1 MRRTTLEKRNLQRN
15 TVLEAAA
22 KLFSEKGFA
31 GASLGDVAKDL
42 KISRPALYYYF
53 SSKQEILSSL
63 VDAISVASKKA
74 VDEISAKQIDPVAKL
89 HEMTYRQLL
98 FVMRNRLSYLVVV
111 KAEEEFVAET
121 RELNLTAKKAVLM
134 SFQKVIAEG
143 IESGQLRK
151 VDPAVAAL
159 GLIGM
164 CSWCAWWFKDDGR
177 LHDTEVAEQL
187 TQMALASL
195 VEPDNADGAR
205 RKIADVVTSLEG
217 AIDALNALQKKY

>member
-22 KLFSEKGFA
+22 KVFSERGFA

-63 VDAISVASKKA
+63 VDEVSVASKKA
-74 VDEISAKQIDPVAKL
+74 VDEISAKKIDPVAKL

-121 RELNLTAKKAVLM
+121 RKLNLAAKKAVLM

-143 IESGQLRK
+143 IESGHFRK

-177 LHDTEVAEQL
+177 LSDAEVAEQL
-187 TQMALASL
+187 TKMALASL
-195 VEPDNADGAR
+195 LEPNNADGTR
-205 RKIADVVTSLEG
+205 QKIADVVQALEG
-217 AIDALNALQKKY
+217 AVDALNTLQKKY